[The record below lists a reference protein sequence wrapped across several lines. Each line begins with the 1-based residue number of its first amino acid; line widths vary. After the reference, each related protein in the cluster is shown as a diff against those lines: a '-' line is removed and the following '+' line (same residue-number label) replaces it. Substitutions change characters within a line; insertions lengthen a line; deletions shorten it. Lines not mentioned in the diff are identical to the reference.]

1 MKHWLSHSSLE
12 KIWFTHDSTFI
23 LKSLFL
29 LSWPLMTWKYISTIK
44 NVWIYTAYMG
54 PFGHCYWG
62 FITCPMGGK
71 EKVSSSGIWNCN
83 FHLVSMLFTK
93 IPFLIKS
100 TLFIWPVALY
110 VITEFYRKDI
120 FLIFLRIYKWY
131 SSPNS
136 PGSAPIWVLCRV
148 SITSPL
154 EINIY

>member
-1 MKHWLSHSSLE
+1 
-12 KIWFTHDSTFI
+12 
-23 LKSLFL
+23 
-29 LSWPLMTWKYISTIK
+29 MTWKYISTIK
-44 NVWIYTAYMG
+44 NVWIYTAHMG

-71 EKVSSSGIWNCN
+71 EEVSSSGIWNCH

-100 TLFIWPVALY
+100 ILFIWPVALY
-110 VITEFYRKDI
+110 AITEFYRKDI
-120 FLIFLRIYKWY
+120 FFIFLRIYKWY
-131 SSPNS
+131 NSPNS

-154 EINIY
+154 EIKYCQYICFGQCHMLVTRS